1 MIMKIPK
8 SEVKIF
14 FGDEEKPITAHIE
27 ARPGMVKSQQKGL
40 ERLTK
45 IMEEVREA
53 ESYKELAKWGM
64 LATGYA
70 NALHDIDLVS
80 EKELLDIIEVL
91 DRAGQKTLKRIE
103 AVRHPFWSRIKRK
116 MVTE

>member
-1 MIMKIPK
+1 MMMKNAK
-8 SEVKIF
+8 SEVRIF
-14 FGDEEKPITAHIE
+14 FGDDEKPITARIE
-27 ARPGMVKSQQKGL
+27 ARPGMIKPQQKGL
-40 ERLTK
+40 EKLTK
-45 IMEEVREA
+45 IMQEVREA

-80 EKELLDIIEVL
+80 EKELSDIIEVL

-103 AVRHPFWSRIKRK
+103 AARHPFWSRIKRK
-116 MVTE
+116 MVKA

>member
-1 MIMKIPK
+1 MKMSMPK
-8 SEVKIF
+8 SEVRIF
-14 FGDEEKPITAHIE
+14 FRDDEKPITAHIE
-27 ARPGMVKSQQKGL
+27 ARPGLIESQQKGL

-45 IMEEVREA
+45 IMQEVREA
-53 ESYKELAKWGM
+53 ESFKELAEWGM
-64 LATGYA
+64 IATGYA

-80 EKELLDIIEVL
+80 EKELSDIIEVL

-116 MVTE
+116 MVKA